1 MALITL
7 IFKRLSV
14 PIAPHKTVGPVT
26 ILEYLGIELDTVKM
40 EARLPHDKLSR
51 IAALIQSF
59 LSRTTCTKR
68 ELLSLLGHLN
78 FACRVIIPGRT
89 FISRL
94 IEISKGARKLHYR
107 IHLTA
112 ESRLDLRMWH
122 RFLSSWNGVSMFLD
136 SHATRASAIQ
146 LFTDASGIG
155 FGGYFQRQWFNAR
168 WPPHLKLDANHD
180 TLPPSGSLGQCDTL
194 PTTLQHNVQLNRVAA
209 TFKQAALGTRTIE
222 SYATG
227 VRSWVQFSARY
238 GTHVQMSHYP
248 PISEDLLIYFIVH
261 CATHL
266 HLKYSTIKVYLAGIR
281 HHYIMA
287 GLPNP
292 LTSTNNQ
299 PHLRLQY
306 TLRGIQRLQGPS
318 SRPRLPITFDILRQL
333 CSLLRSTVYGPY
345 LDLLL
350 ESAFVLAFFGFLRCS
365 EFTCSGRS
373 FNPAY
378 NLCVRDLNVQT
389 DTQGYPDALSVNI
402 KASKTDQMRRGFK
415 LRLFATKSTI
425 CPVTTI
431 HRFLRVRRQM
441 CSSPQEPL
449 FILPER
455 VPLNRETFTALL
467 RSLL

>member
-1 MALITL
+1 
-7 IFKRLSV
+7 
-14 PIAPHKTVGPVT
+14 
-26 ILEYLGIELDTVKM
+26 
-40 EARLPHDKLSR
+40 
-51 IAALIQSF
+51 
-59 LSRTTCTKR
+59 
-68 ELLSLLGHLN
+68 
-78 FACRVIIPGRT
+78 
-89 FISRL
+89 
-94 IEISKGARKLHYR
+94 
-107 IHLTA
+107 
-112 ESRLDLRMWH
+112 
-122 RFLSSWNGVSMFLD
+122 
-136 SHATRASAIQ
+136 
-146 LFTDASGIG
+146 
-155 FGGYFQRQWFNAR
+155 
-168 WPPHLKLDANHD
+168 
-180 TLPPSGSLGQCDTL
+180 
-194 PTTLQHNVQLNRVAA
+194 
-209 TFKQAALGTRTIE
+209 
-222 SYATG
+222 
-227 VRSWVQFSARY
+227 
-238 GTHVQMSHYP
+238 
-248 PISEDLLIYFIVH
+248 
-261 CATHL
+261 
-266 HLKYSTIKVYLAGIR
+266 
-281 HHYIMA
+281 MA

-467 RSLL
+467 RSLLSRLGFQPHLYAGHSFRIGAATTAAHAHLPDHLIQTLGRWSSDCYRTYIRTPESLLRHASQSMTMP